1 MAAGD
6 LEDLEILLDPM
17 TTALVTQEC
26 QVGVIGAGGV
36 FPALVEAAATTVVPN
51 GAALCAAA
59 RSVGVPVVHCVAH
72 RRPDGA
78 GSSTNAPLFDLARR
92 SGVDLSPGAATAAV
106 IDEFA
111 VAPSDLVLA
120 RLHGVGPMAGTDL
133 DPVLR
138 NLGCT
143 TIVAIGVSL
152 NVGLTNLV
160 MDAVNA
166 GYHVVVPSDAV
177 AGVPEDYA
185 AAVLRNTIA
194 MLATVTTTADILA
207 TWR

>member
-1 MAAGD
+1 MAAPD
-6 LEDLEILLDPM
+6 LEELLDPM
-17 TTALVTQEC
+17 STVLVTQEC

-36 FPALVEAAATTVVPN
+36 FPALVQAAATTVVPN

-59 RSVGVPVVHCVAH
+59 RAVHVPVVHCVAQ
-72 RRPDGA
+72 RRTDGA
-78 GSSTNAPLFDLARR
+78 GSSTNAPVFAYAVR
-92 SGVDLSPGAATAAV
+92 SGVDLSPGSPGAAV
-106 IDEFA
+106 VDEFA

-120 RLHGVGPMAGTDL
+120 RLHGVSPMAGTDL

-143 TIVAIGVSL
+143 TIVAVGVSL

-166 GYHVVVPSDAV
+166 GYQVVVPSDAV
-177 AGVPEDYA
+177 AGVPDDYA
-185 AAVLRNTIA
+185 AAVLRNTIS

-207 TWR
+207 AWL